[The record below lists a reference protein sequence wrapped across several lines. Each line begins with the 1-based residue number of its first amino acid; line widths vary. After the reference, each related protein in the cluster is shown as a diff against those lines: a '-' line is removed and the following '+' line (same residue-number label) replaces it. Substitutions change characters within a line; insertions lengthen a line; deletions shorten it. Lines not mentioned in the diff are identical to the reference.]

1 MKLVMHT
8 GGFIAVLLINPH
20 NQFVNFLI
28 YRDLKPENIL
38 IDEDHMLKLIDFGLC
53 AKPAGGERNKV

>member
-8 GGFIAVLLINPH
+8 GGFIAVLLMNPH
-20 NQFVNFLI
+20 IQFVNFLI

-53 AKPAGGERNKV
+53 AKPAGGE